1 MAPRSTMLGFFL
13 RIILVAL
20 AVRVVGGLMRALIG
34 LPRHQPETPLTA
46 PPRKP
51 LVDRASAIDVPFTEE
66 PRES

>member
-1 MAPRSTMLGFFL
+1 MLRFIL
-13 RIILVAL
+13 RVILVVL

-34 LPRHQPETPLTA
+34 LPRHEPETPLEA
-46 PPRKP
+46 PRKP